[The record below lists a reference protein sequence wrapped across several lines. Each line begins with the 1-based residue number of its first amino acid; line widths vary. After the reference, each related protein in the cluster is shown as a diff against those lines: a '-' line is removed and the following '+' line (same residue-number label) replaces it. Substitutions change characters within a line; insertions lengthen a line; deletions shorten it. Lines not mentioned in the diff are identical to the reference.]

1 MLAREG
7 MCAPPSSN
15 PTHTCAPMAS
25 VSHLEPSDASLR
37 RGAGPG
43 RSLLFLTSQPVSNAC
58 LFEPYGVENCNT
70 TFNNGSLG
78 FRIDEERRESAKR
91 NVNCRIQ

>member
-1 MLAREG
+1 MRVIEKKRLSG
-7 MCAPPSSN
+7 
-15 PTHTCAPMAS
+15 
-25 VSHLEPSDASLR
+25 DAER
-37 RGAGPG
+37 
-43 RSLLFLTSQPVSNAC
+43 
-58 LFEPYGVENCNT
+58 NT